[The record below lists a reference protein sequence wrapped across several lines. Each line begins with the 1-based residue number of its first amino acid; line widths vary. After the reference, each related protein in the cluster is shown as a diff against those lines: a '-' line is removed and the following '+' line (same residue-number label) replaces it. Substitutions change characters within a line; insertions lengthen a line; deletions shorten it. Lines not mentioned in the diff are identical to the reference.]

1 MSTDIPVLEA
11 RSVSKAFGDTRV
23 FDNLSLTVRPGEVL
37 VVRGA
42 NGSGKSTLLR
52 CLIGADYF
60 DTGDVLLHGVPFDPR
75 VPSIRSAVAAGL
87 GGGDRFLDLTVRE
100 HLEFTARAHGDGD
113 PEALIDSVLADLGLA
128 GVADRFPFALSQGQ
142 RRRLGLAACFVRP
155 RKLLVLD
162 EPEQNLDPAV
172 GTGSPRS

>member
-1 MSTDIPVLEA
+1 MSTDFPVLEA

-23 FDNLSLTVRPGEVL
+23 FDDLSLTLGSGEVL

-42 NGSGKSTLLR
+42 NGTGKSTLLR

-60 DTGDVLLHGVPFDPR
+60 DTGDVLLHGVP
-75 VPSIRSAVAAGL
+75 
-87 GGGDRFLDLTVRE
+87 
-100 HLEFTARAHGDGD
+100 ARAHGDAD

-172 GTGSPRS
+172 GTGSLRSCALKGIPASVCCWPPTIRH